1 MKVLYDHQT
10 FSIQN
15 YGGISR
21 YFYELITRLSQDG
34 KIEVQTSLLFSN
46 NEYLR
51 VDSAFKIKPL
61 IDAKNWIFKGNFIG
75 KARLYNLVKTFG
87 LVNDH
92 VANMQSLV
100 KARILSNDFDI
111 FHPTYYNPYYIEWL
125 SDKKIPVVI
134 TVYDMIHEK
143 FPKYF
148 LDANKTIEEKRRT
161 INRADKIIAISEST
175 KKDIQ
180 EFYDIPN
187 EKIQVIHLAS
197 SLQDHGEKNKI
208 VEDLKDYILF
218 IGNRSVYKNFAFF
231 LDAITELFKKYPKL
245 KLIIGGG
252 EKITKQ
258 ELLKFRELKLEDR
271 IIHFQIEDNRQLLSL
286 YQSVRFF
293 VFPSL
298 YEGFGIPLIE
308 AMKSGCPVVCSNT
321 SSFPEVAGEAALY
334 FNPTEK
340 ASIFSAVEMMY
351 ENKELR
357 KNFIELG
364 YKQSAKFGWDNVAIQ
379 TYNLYKSLV

>member
-21 YFYELITRLSQDG
+21 YFYELITRLSQDD
-34 KIEVQTSLLFSN
+34 KIEIQTSLLFSN

-51 VDSAFKIKPL
+51 MDSAFKIKPL

-197 SLQDHGEKNKI
+197 SLQDHREKNKI

-286 YQSVRFF
+286 YQSVRLF

-334 FNPTEK
+334 FNPIEK

-351 ENKELR
+351 ENEELR

>member
-21 YFYELITRLSQDG
+21 YFYELITRLSQDD
-34 KIEVQTSLLFSN
+34 KIEIQTSLLFSN

-51 VDSAFKIKPL
+51 MDSAFKIKPL

-100 KARILSNDFDI
+100 KARILSNNFDI

-197 SLQDHGEKNKI
+197 SLQDNGEKNKI

-258 ELLKFRELKLEDR
+258 ELIKFRELKLEDR

-286 YQSVRFF
+286 YQSVRLF

-340 ASIFSAVEMMY
+340 ASIVSAVEMMY
-351 ENKELR
+351 ENEELR

>member
-21 YFYELITRLSQDG
+21 YFYELITRLSQVD
-34 KIEVQTSLLFSN
+34 KIEIQTSLLFSN

-51 VDSAFKIKPL
+51 MDSAFKIKPL

-148 LDANKTIEEKRRT
+148 LDASKTIEEKRRT

-197 SLQDHGEKNKI
+197 SLQDNGEKNKI

-258 ELLKFRELKLEDR
+258 ELIKLRELKLEDR

-286 YQSVRFF
+286 YQSVRLF

-308 AMKSGCPVVCSNT
+308 AMKSGCPIVCSNT

-340 ASIFSAVEMMY
+340 ASIVSAVEMMY
-351 ENKELR
+351 ENEELR